1 MHRTLMYTCSK
12 AHLQKLVKALSEAL
26 RVSSHVQPSGLA
38 LHPSLQGFQLLNGL
52 VAHLSCKTILLLHN
66 QTGSL
71 LNLDT
76 YSKEGMGNMHALK
89 EGGPKDF
96 GE

>member
-1 MHRTLMYTCSK
+1 M

-66 QTGSL
+66 KTGSH
-71 LNLDT
+71 LNLKVYGT
-76 YSKEGMGNMHALK
+76 STKGCAIRMHDREAPQDSLMN
-89 EGGPKDF
+89 
-96 GE
+96 